1 MGTGDDK
8 FVEPSCCM
16 NEAFDSYTQTCCG
29 QVVHENPL
37 VYDEVEGSWNS
48 TSHTTSCC
56 GSGSFNTATQFCC
69 DEIAYD
75 VADFLNLYDASQQH
89 CSDFLVLLEEN
100 EQSGVSTETS
110 TDASVVDD

>member
-1 MGTGDDK
+1 MFIVTGK
-8 FVEPSCCM
+8 
-16 NEAFDSYTQTCCG
+16 N
-29 QVVHENPL
+29 L
-37 VYDEVEGSWNS
+37 
-48 TSHTTSCC
+48 SCC

-110 TDASVVDD
+110 TDASVVDDVEAKTAPATAKVTVTD